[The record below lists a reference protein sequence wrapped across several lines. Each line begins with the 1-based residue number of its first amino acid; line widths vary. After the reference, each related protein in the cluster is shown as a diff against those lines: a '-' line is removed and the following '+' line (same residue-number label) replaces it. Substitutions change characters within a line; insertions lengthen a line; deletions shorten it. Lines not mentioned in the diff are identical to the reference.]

1 MPPTS
6 EQLPFIGIYY
16 FLCILT
22 VICSTSMTVITLH
35 INNKGSREC
44 RLPNFLKIFLF
55 KYIACILRINLNQ
68 PVKLEYNSMFETIQ
82 KEKDEI
88 EKLNENSICCI
99 NEFDRIFNENFFDL
113 MNSINNTAAKR
124 EIRLLETERKEFIKN
139 EWSDAAQI
147 LDRLFFYFF
156 TITTIAFS
164 LVMYL
169 NSPKILMFKI

>member
-22 VICSTSMTVITLH
+22 VMCSTSMAVITLH

-44 RLPNFLKIFLF
+44 RLPKFFKIFLF
-55 KYIACILRINLNQ
+55 KYIARILRIRINNLKR
-68 PVKLEYNSMFETIQ
+68 VHHSTFKLIQNEKEDFEELS
-82 KEKDEI
+82 K
-88 EKLNENSICCI
+88 NSICCLD
-99 NEFDRIFNENFFDL
+99 ELDRIFNENFSDL
-113 MNSINNTAAKR
+113 MTSIKNTVDKR
-124 EIRLLETERKEFIKN
+124 ELILLESERKQSIKN
-139 EWSDAAQI
+139 EWSDAALI

-156 TITTIAFS
+156 TTSTIAIS

-169 NSPKILMFKI
+169 NSPKLLMFQM